1 MTLDRIVVGVDF
13 SAPSVAAANW
23 AARHFA
29 PGAEVVLVHALVIPE
44 PPIFLRGRY
53 PARDTLVATA
63 RDGADRRLR
72 EMSQS
77 LGATRIW
84 LEVREGKAADVI
96 ASVAE
101 EYTADV
107 IVVGT
112 HGEHPGV
119 WGRLGST
126 AEHVARQAE
135 RPVLLATGTLAGE
148 PRKLLAAVDDAAI
161 THGVLDWTRDL
172 ARRHSAEATALHVVS
187 SAVLGTLGAL
197 VAIVSGTP
205 EPDFTTLD
213 PAARDEANQWM
224 QRLTSSGFDGVN
236 AHMEIAYGDPAQQ
249 ILATAARLG
258 SDLIVMGREGA
269 GAVRGAALGSVVHD
283 VLRATRCPVLM
294 VATPAAPSTSPPSR

>member
-1 MTLDRIVVGVDF
+1 MPLDRIVVGVDF
-13 SAPSVAAANW
+13 SAPSVAAATW
-23 AARHFA
+23 AATRFA
-29 PGAEVVLVHALVIPE
+29 SGAEVVLVHALWIPE
-44 PPIFLRGRY
+44 PPAFLRARY
-53 PARDTLVATA
+53 PARDTLIATA

-84 LEVREGKAADVI
+84 LEVREGKAAEVI
-96 ASVAE
+96 ATVAA
-101 EYTADV
+101 EYQADV

-112 HGEHPGV
+112 HGERSGV

-126 AEHVARQAE
+126 AEHVARQAQ
-135 RPVLLATGTLAGE
+135 RPVLLATGTLAGA

-172 ARRHSAEATALHVVS
+172 ARRHGAEATALHVVS

-205 EPDFTTLD
+205 GPDFSTLD
-213 PAARDEANQWM
+213 PASRDEANQWM

-236 AHMEIAYGDPAQQ
+236 AHMEIAYGEPAQQ

-258 SDLIVMGREGA
+258 SDLIVMGREGS
-269 GAVRGAALGSVVHD
+269 GAAREAALGSVVHD
-283 VLRATRCPVLM
+283 VLRGTRCPVLM
-294 VATPAAPSTSPPSR
+294 VATPAAPSSSPPSA